1 MANKNP
7 AALDSQ
13 PSELTPEKVLPQKNH
28 AKAGGPPNASGFYIY
43 IGPNIKK
50 YIQTGTIY
58 RGTRANALKQAAEAI
73 KAHPLVKTLIVSG
86 DALPE
91 ARIKVKTPGNALYA
105 NYKKLAGK
113 EGK

>member
-43 IGPNIKK
+43 IGPSIRGLL
-50 YIQTGTIY
+50 QSGTIF
-58 RGTRANALKQAAEAI
+58 RGSKAQARRMAQKAIEKQ
-73 KAHPLVKTLIVSG
+73 PLVKTLIVSG
-86 DALPE
+86 DCLPE
-91 ARIKVKTPGNALYA
+91 ARLKVKTPGNALYA
-105 NYKKLAGK
+105 NYRKIAGK
-113 EGK
+113 